1 MQVHTYQ
8 INHNYI
14 VQNECSS
21 KVSVSS
27 KIDVVVIED
36 IFIITLNYLP
46 HQICKDFAHD
56 HGVELTY
63 NQEWHLKREGKGV
76 HIWSCTWLL
85 HVFALVMPQA
95 KGNKLGNYWRVY
107 FLRSSFYV
115 IVHCLCIFNSR
126 VHHGVSIGID
136 YWFFPS

>member
-21 KVSVSS
+21 KVRVSS

-63 NQEWHLKREGKGV
+63 NQE
-76 HIWSCTWLL
+76 
-85 HVFALVMPQA
+85 
-95 KGNKLGNYWRVY
+95 
-107 FLRSSFYV
+107 
-115 IVHCLCIFNSR
+115 
-126 VHHGVSIGID
+126 
-136 YWFFPS
+136 